1 MAKRLATTGMGT
13 VVFLL
18 ALLGGAHATDAS
30 SPEVRLDCEH
40 GVAGCAGMSGEF
52 TTDDAS
58 PITSFV
64 VDVQDMATGT
74 VIDVTATA
82 CRLATRPENPETTL
96 VTCMLD
102 ASELGIDGDIVWS
115 VWVNGDEVWASAPT
129 PTRCAP
135 EPITPEPIT
144 PEPTTPEPTTTT
156 IAPIV
161 EEPPPSVPESTT
173 TTTTAPPQVDTTKP
187 PPPADVTDTTT
198 GFLVSPVGPPPTIG
212 TTMGTGTEVVT
223 VAAQETLPATGISL
237 GVLAAMGLTLLGVGV
252 AIEAF
257 NRTKVD

>member
-13 VVFLL
+13 VVFIL

-135 EPITPEPIT
+135 EPTT
-144 PEPTTPEPTTTT
+144 PEPTTTTT

-161 EEPPPSVPESTT
+161 EEPPPSVPGSTT
-173 TTTTAPPQVDTTKP
+173 TTTTAPPQVNTTKP
-187 PPPADVTDTTT
+187 PPPADVSDTTI
-198 GFLVSPVGPPPTIG
+198 GFLVSPDGPPPTIG
-212 TTMGTGTEVVT
+212 TTTGTGTEVVM

-237 GVLAAMGLTLLGVGV
+237 GVLAALGLTLLGVGV